1 LVEAKKLVAKKANN
15 GRLQRGWAEPV
26 AQPTTAEGEAQWGL
40 LKKEVVK
47 VSERAMKRDGPSRW
61 AKWPAYAA
69 CGWALL
75 YAAYR
80 AYYALGGT
88 VGMFGTPVSMSQWRL
103 INAVG
108 AVIILIGAV
117 LPVATLPLWQ
127 RRRARLV
134 LLALCWVIG
143 VGCVMHALVDAT
155 ARILSLAGMLHMDF
169 PFFSSIDRRESDLQ
183 DLLLN
188 EPWFLV
194 EGLLWGTPGWFG
206 LASARTRRL
215 WVGSAL
221 VASVA
226 LTVIGVLS
234 TVGVIGRLIVG

>member
-1 LVEAKKLVAKKANN
+1 M
-15 GRLQRGWAEPV
+15 R
-26 AQPTTAEGEAQWGL
+26 
-40 LKKEVVK
+40 KESDMTE
-47 VSERAMKRDGPSRW
+47 VSERAMKTKSGGSSRW
-61 AKWPAYAA
+61 AKWLAYAA

-80 AYYALGGT
+80 GYYALGGT

-108 AVIILIGAV
+108 AAIILILAV

-127 RRRARLV
+127 RRQARLV
-134 LLALCWVIG
+134 LLGLCWVIA

-169 PFFSSIDRRESDLQ
+169 PFFASIDRRESDLQ

-194 EGLLWGTPGWFG
+194 EGLLWGVLGWSR
-206 LASARTRRL
+206 LASARSRRL
-215 WVGSAL
+215 WVASGV
-221 VASVA
+221 VATIA

-234 TVGVIGRLIVG
+234 TVGIIGRFIVG

>member
-1 LVEAKKLVAKKANN
+1 
-15 GRLQRGWAEPV
+15 
-26 AQPTTAEGEAQWGL
+26 
-40 LKKEVVK
+40 
-47 VSERAMKRDGPSRW
+47 M
-61 AKWPAYAA
+61 
-69 CGWALL
+69 L

-103 INAVG
+103 INGVG
-108 AVIILIGAV
+108 AAIILILAV

-127 RRRARLV
+127 SRQARLV
-134 LLALCWVIG
+134 LLALCWVIA

-155 ARILSLAGMLHMDF
+155 ARILSLAGMLHIDF
-169 PFFSSIDRRESDLQ
+169 PFFASFDRRESDLQ

-194 EGLLWGTPGWFG
+194 EGLLWGTLGWFR
-206 LASARTRRL
+206 LASVRSRRL
-215 WVGSAL
+215 WVASGL
-221 VASVA
+221 VVTVT

-234 TVGVIGRLIVG
+234 TVGVIGRFIVG

>member
-1 LVEAKKLVAKKANN
+1 M
-15 GRLQRGWAEPV
+15 
-26 AQPTTAEGEAQWGL
+26 T
-40 LKKEVVK
+40 K
-47 VSERAMKRDGPSRW
+47 VSERAMKTEGGGPLRW
-61 AKWPAYAA
+61 AKWLAYGA

-80 AYYALGGT
+80 GYYALGGT

-103 INAVG
+103 INAEG
-108 AVIILIGAV
+108 AAIILIGAV

-127 RRRARLV
+127 RRQARLV
-134 LLALCWVIG
+134 LLALCWVIA

-155 ARILSLAGMLHMDF
+155 ARNLSLAGMLHMDF
-169 PFFSSIDRRESDLQ
+169 PFFASIDRRESDLQ

-194 EGLLWGTPGWFG
+194 EGLLWGTLGWLM
-206 LASARTRRL
+206 LASARSRRL
-215 WVGSAL
+215 WVASGL
-221 VASVA
+221 VATVI

-234 TVGVIGRLIVG
+234 TLGIIGRFIVG

>member
-1 LVEAKKLVAKKANN
+1 
-15 GRLQRGWAEPV
+15 
-26 AQPTTAEGEAQWGL
+26 
-40 LKKEVVK
+40 
-47 VSERAMKRDGPSRW
+47 MKTKSGGPASW
-61 AKWPAYAA
+61 AKWSAYAA

-80 AYYALGGT
+80 GYYALGGT

-117 LPVATLPLWQ
+117 LPVAIIPLWQ
-127 RRRARLV
+127 RRQARLV
-134 LLALCWVIG
+134 LLALCWVIA

-169 PFFSSIDRRESDLQ
+169 PFFATIDRREADLQ

-194 EGLLWGTPGWFG
+194 EGLLWGALGWFG
-206 LASARTRRL
+206 FASVRSRRL
-215 WVGSAL
+215 WVASGV
-221 VASVA
+221 VATVA

-234 TVGVIGRLIVG
+234 TVGIIGRFIVG

>member
-1 LVEAKKLVAKKANN
+1 MKTES
-15 GRLQRGWAEPV
+15 G
-26 AQPTTAEGEAQWGL
+26 GL
-40 LKKEVVK
+40 
-47 VSERAMKRDGPSRW
+47 SSRT
-61 AKWPAYAA
+61 KWPAYTA

-80 AYYALGGT
+80 GYYALGGT
-88 VGMFGTPVSMSQWRL
+88 VGMFGTPVSTSQWRL

-108 AVIILIGAV
+108 AAIIFIGAV

-134 LLALCWVIG
+134 LLGLCWVIA
-143 VGCVMHALVDAT
+143 VGCVMHALVMVT
-155 ARILSLAGMLHMDF
+155 ARILSLAGVLHMDF
-169 PFFSSIDRRESDLQ
+169 PFFASIDRREADLQ

-194 EGLLWGTPGWFG
+194 EGLLWGALGWFRFE
-206 LASARTRRL
+206 SVRSRRL
-215 WVGSAL
+215 WVASGV
-221 VASVA
+221 VATVA

-234 TVGVIGRLIVG
+234 TVGVIGRFIVG

>member
-1 LVEAKKLVAKKANN
+1 M
-15 GRLQRGWAEPV
+15 
-26 AQPTTAEGEAQWGL
+26 T
-40 LKKEVVK
+40 EVFEK
-47 VSERAMKRDGPSRW
+47 AMKTKSCGPSRW

-80 AYYALGGT
+80 GYYALGGT
-88 VGMFGTPVSMSQWRL
+88 AGMFGTPVSMGQWWL

-108 AVIILIGAV
+108 AAIILIGAV

-127 RRRARLV
+127 RRQARLV
-134 LLALCWVIG
+134 LLALCWVIA

-155 ARILSLAGMLHMDF
+155 ARNLSLAGMLHMDF
-169 PFFSSIDRRESDLQ
+169 PFFASIDRRESDLQ

-194 EGLLWGTPGWFG
+194 EGLLWGVLGWFR
-206 LASARTRRL
+206 LASAWSRRL
-215 WVGSAL
+215 WVASGV
-221 VASVA
+221 VATIA

-234 TVGVIGRLIVG
+234 TVGIIGRFIVG